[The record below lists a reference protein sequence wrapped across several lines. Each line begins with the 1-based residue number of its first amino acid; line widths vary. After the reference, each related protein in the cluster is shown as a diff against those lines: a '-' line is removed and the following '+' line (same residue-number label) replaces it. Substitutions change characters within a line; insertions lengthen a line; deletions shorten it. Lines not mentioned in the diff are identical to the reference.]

1 MPKNKDWK
9 RLVRAR
15 MQKTGES
22 YTTARMQLLRADQP
36 RTKTPPPTDP
46 PSAAKA
52 PAFAKLAGM
61 RDEAVA
67 AKTGRTWAQWVEALD
82 AAGAPALDHTA
93 LAELV
98 HTAFGI
104 GGWWSQSVAV
114 GYERI
119 RGRRELHQTAKGFA
133 VSKTR
138 TFAVPLAAL
147 RRAFAPAVLRQW
159 LGEAKVT
166 PRKTTPKVAR
176 WTEAD
181 GTHVDVQLAAKGR
194 GRSVA
199 SLQHTKLVSRADV
212 ERRRTF
218 WSAKFE
224 ALAQWLAARGSG
236 RARFPSTAK

>member
-15 MQKTGES
+15 MAKTGES
-22 YTTARMQLLRADQP
+22 YTTARMQLLRAD
-36 RTKTPPPTDP
+36 RRETGTPHPTRPPTAVSP
-46 PSAAKA
+46 PD
-52 PAFAKLAGM
+52 FAKRAGM

-82 AAGAPALDHTA
+82 AAGAPLLDHTA
-93 LAELV
+93 LAKLV
-98 HTAFGI
+98 HTTFGI

-147 RRAFAPAVLRQW
+147 RRAFAPAALRHW
-159 LGEAKVT
+159 FGETKVT
-166 PRKTTPKVAR
+166 PRKATPKVAR

-181 GTHVDVQLAAKGR
+181 GTHVDVQLAAKER

-199 SLQHTKLVSRADV
+199 SLQHTRLASRDDV
-212 ERRRTF
+212 AQRRAF
-218 WSAKFE
+218 WAARFE
-224 ALAQWLAARGSG
+224 ALALWLAARSK
-236 RARFPSTAK
+236 RRPRSPSTAP